1 MPENHAG
8 SKLNSDSRPVS
19 GYSLQGTIPKKL
31 IVFISAGYTAP
42 SGKKQA

>member
-8 SKLNSDSRPVS
+8 SKLDRPVTAA
-19 GYSLQGTIPKKL
+19 LFRA

>member
-1 MPENHAG
+1 MPEA
-8 SKLNSDSRPVS
+8 SEQARDSRPVS